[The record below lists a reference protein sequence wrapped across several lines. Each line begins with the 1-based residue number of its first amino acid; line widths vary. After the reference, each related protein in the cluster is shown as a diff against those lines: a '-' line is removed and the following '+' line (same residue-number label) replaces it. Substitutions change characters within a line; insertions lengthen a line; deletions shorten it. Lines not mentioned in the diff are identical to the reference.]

1 MLAVPF
7 RSQTGQE
14 TEFSTDSDQSKSSQQ
29 QVFWALRNLEKQ
41 SEITVIFHFSLCTRV
56 DPSAP
61 HVQGPV
67 IPGSSRV
74 TWSADQSHLTCYCF
88 PFSFQW
94 SIAWLHLSGQRS
106 QRAGPLTR
114 GCGKWVTEQPVG
126 SSGSDVQLVVKWWR
140 GPGSRVWLLICFV
153 FNGLLLSN
161 HWKQPKGS
169 CKDAIICKI
178 CAKYVWKRNNFQL
191 QN

>member
-41 SEITVIFHFSLCTRV
+41 SEISVIFHFSLCTRV

-106 QRAGPLTR
+106 QRAGPLTLW
-114 GCGKWVTEQPVG
+114 KVG
-126 SSGSDVQLVVKWWR
+126 DRAASGQQRFGRPASGQMMKRPRVQSVAFD
-140 GPGSRVWLLICFV
+140 LLCFV